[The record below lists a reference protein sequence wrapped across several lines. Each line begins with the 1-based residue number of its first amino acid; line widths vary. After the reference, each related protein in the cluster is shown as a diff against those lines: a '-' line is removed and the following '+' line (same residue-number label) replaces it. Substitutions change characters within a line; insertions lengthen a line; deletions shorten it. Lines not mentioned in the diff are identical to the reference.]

1 MTKILIQRKFLFI
14 WIKIQKRSIIASKI
28 SRATKVY
35 LMIKDY
41 NYLFK
46 SRRFLPLFITQFCSA
61 FNDNVLKNSLIILVT
76 YKLSKTL
83 SVPSGLLILLA
94 NGLFIL
100 PYILFAG
107 IAGQLADK
115 YENTIIVKL
124 VKFIEIIIAA
134 FAIYGFLNEN
144 IILLLTLIFFM
155 GTHSAFFGPI
165 KYSILP
171 EHLKRDELISA
182 NGYIEAATF
191 LSILTGTLIGGLY
204 IGASYFVIMIMLVT
218 SIIGF
223 ISSLYIPKSK
233 NFNKDLII
241 NKNIFK
247 EILSVIKYAQSRRNV
262 FLCILGISWFW
273 FLGATLLSQVP
284 LLARD
289 VLYADYGV
297 SNLFLAVF
305 SLGVIVGSFLC
316 NKIISNEITSKYLF
330 ISAIG
335 ISVFG
340 IDLYFACKNY
350 VISCEISSLKN
361 IFTFLSNLKSW
372 RILLDLFCMSAI
384 TGIYAVPLYA
394 VMQYYSPASHRAR
407 IIAANNVYNS
417 IFMIISFI
425 FISTLLALNFT
436 VQTIILLLSVA
447 NIIVAIFI
455 LSFTPEVRLIPD
467 PIIKWF
473 GTLLF
478 NWLYKVEIKG
488 IENYKKA
495 GQKVVIVANHN
506 SYLDSALLSIYLPEK
521 PIFAID
527 STVSKK
533 WWVRIFLNYTKT
545 HNVDNINAMG
555 VKPLINAIKNG
566 KKIAIFPEGRLSST
580 GSLMKIYEGPGMIAD
595 KADAVLLPIMINGTQ
610 YTHFSRLN
618 NLPKRKIFTKI
629 IINILPPIKILPP
642 ANIDIRG
649 RRKYIAESLYDIMSE
664 MVFKSSNYEQTIYQ
678 SLIDIAKIVGPNK
691 SIYRD
696 MDNTRLNFRKLF
708 KENFIIANYIL
719 KSSENTDHIA
729 ILLPNYNVFPNVFFA
744 IQALGKIALLIN
756 SELEVEDIIENLK
769 NTRTNVIFSSR
780 RYVEAALMNDII
792 QELEKHFKVVYL
804 EDIVNNLNLSLLL
817 KSSIL
822 SYFPQLTYDKLCYKK
837 DPDDLAVLIFEK
849 ESFSKPRLAALTHKN
864 ILSNIAQVR
873 ARMDF
878 KTDDIAFNALPLYN
892 CFSFLST
899 LMMSLSG
906 IETVLYHT
914 PTHYRIIPEMIYM
927 SDTTIVFSTDIF
939 LNNYA
944 KFAHP
949 YDFSFIRYVF
959 ACGENLSN
967 HTRKLWM
974 EVYGIKIYE
983 AYGFVEASCF
993 ISFNTPMHNKISTQG
1008 RLLPYIDYKIQ
1019 NIESIKK
1026 GGKLFV
1032 RGPNTISGYV
1042 VPNCQIKKIK
1052 DVELGVGW
1060 FDTGCIAEIDSDNY
1074 MKIFGKLSR
1083 FININGENINLDL
1096 VENIGKQI
1104 DENCEIAA
1112 IFSHIKNGIIIF
1124 TTSKN
1129 INHQSFLNFI
1139 KSSTFSINLLP
1150 IDFKRL
1156 SNMPTL
1162 SSGNYD
1168 YEYLSKINLEATTT

>member
-1 MTKILIQRKFLFI
+1 MT
-14 WIKIQKRSIIASKI
+14 
-28 SRATKVY
+28 
-35 LMIKDY
+35 KDY

-46 SRRFLPLFITQFCSA
+46 SKRFLPLFITQFCSA

-76 YKLSKTL
+76 YKLSQTL
-83 SVPSGLLILLA
+83 LIPSGFVILIA
-94 NGLFIL
+94 NALFIL

-115 YENTIIVKL
+115 YESTIIVKL
-124 VKFIEIIIAA
+124 VKFVEIIISA
-134 FAIYGFLNEN
+134 FAIYGFLNESV
-144 IILLLTLIFFM
+144 ILLLILIFFM

-191 LSILTGTLIGGLY
+191 LSILAGTLIGGLY

-247 EILSVIKYAQSRRNV
+247 EILLVIKYAQSRRNV

-335 ISVFG
+335 ISIFG

-350 VISCEISSLKN
+350 VISCEMSSLKN
-361 IFTFLSNLKSW
+361 IFSFLSNVKSW
-372 RILLDLFCMSAI
+372 RILLDLFCMSSI

-394 VMQYYSPASHRAR
+394 VMQYYSPPTHRAR
-407 IIAANNVYNS
+407 IIAVNNVYNS

-473 GTLLF
+473 ATLLF

-495 GQKVVIVANHN
+495 GERVVIVANHN

-533 WWVRIFLNYTKT
+533 WWVKIFLNYTKT
-545 HNVDNINAMG
+545 HRVDNINAMG
-555 VKPLINAIKNG
+555 VKSLINAVKNG

-642 ANIDIRG
+642 ENIDIRG

-678 SLIDIAKIVGPNK
+678 SLIDIGKIVGLNK

-696 MDNTRLNFRKLF
+696 MDNTRLTFRKLF

-719 KSSENTDHIA
+719 KYKENTDHIA
-729 ILLPNYNVFPNVFFA
+729 LLLPNYNVFPNVFFA
-744 IQALGKIALLIN
+744 IQSLGKIALLIN
-756 SELEVEDIIENLK
+756 SELAVADIIENLK
-769 NTRTNVIFSSR
+769 NARINLIFSSK
-780 RYVEAALMNDII
+780 RYIDASLIHNFV
-792 QELEKHFKVVYL
+792 QEIEKHFKIIYL
-804 EDIVNNLNLSLLL
+804 EDIVSSLNLGLLL

-822 SYFPQLTYDKLCYKK
+822 SYFPQLTYNKLCDKK

-849 ESFSKPRLAALTHKN
+849 ESSSSPRLAALTHKN
-864 ILSNIAQVR
+864 ILSNIAQVK

-892 CFSFLST
+892 CFSFSST
-899 LMMSLSG
+899 LIMSLSG

-914 PTHYRIIPEMIYM
+914 PTHHRIIPEMIYM
-927 SDTTIVFSTDIF
+927 SDSTIVFSTDTL

-959 ACGENLSN
+959 SCGEKLSN
-967 HTRKLWM
+967 HTRRLWM
-974 EVYGIKIYE
+974 ELYGIKIYE
-983 AYGFVEASCF
+983 AYGSVETSCF
-993 ISFNTPMHNKISTQG
+993 ISFNTPMHNKISTHG
-1008 RLLPYIDYKIQ
+1008 RLLPDIDYKIQ
-1019 NIESIKK
+1019 NIESIKI

-1032 RGPNTISGYV
+1032 KGPNIIRGYMGL
-1042 VPNCQIKKIK
+1042 NSQIEKLQDK
-1052 DVELGVGW
+1052 DFGPGW
-1060 FDTGCIAEIDSDNY
+1060 LDTGCIADIDSDHY
-1074 MKIFGKLSR
+1074 IRIFGKLSR
-1083 FININGENINLDL
+1083 FVKINGEYINLNL
-1096 VENIGKQI
+1096 VETIARDI
-1104 DENCEIAA
+1104 DTNAEVAA
-1112 IFSHIKNGIIIF
+1112 IFSTTKNGIILF

-1129 INHQSFLNFI
+1129 ITNQSFLNFI
-1139 KSSTFSINLLP
+1139 KTSDFSINFLP
-1150 IDFKRL
+1150 LDCKRI
-1156 SNMPTL
+1156 NNIPIL
-1162 SSGNYD
+1162 SSGSYD
-1168 YEYLSKINLEATTT
+1168 YNNLAEIKNYG